1 VNDISYSLGRILKT
15 TLKFTAPGFDS
26 SQYIVD
32 EGAATVQVCMHLGGE
47 DLVDNVTLFT
57 LDGSAR
63 GKFNFDTFV
72 MIA

>member
-1 VNDISYSLGRILKT
+1 M
-15 TLKFTAPGFDS
+15 
-26 SQYIVD
+26 D
-32 EGAATVQVCMHLGGE
+32 EGAGTVQVCMHLGGE
-47 DLVDNVTLFT
+47 DLVDNITLFT